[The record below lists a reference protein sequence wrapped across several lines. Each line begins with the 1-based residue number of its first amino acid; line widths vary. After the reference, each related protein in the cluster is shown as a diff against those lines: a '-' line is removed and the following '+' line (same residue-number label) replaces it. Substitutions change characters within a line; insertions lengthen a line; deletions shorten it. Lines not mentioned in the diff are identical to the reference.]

1 MRLHARAKQLTAT
14 FAVLGLLSA
23 CGGGGDEGTP
33 ANSAPPAG
41 AYQATAGNGL
51 ALRMLLLDNN
61 ELWALYGNP
70 SGSALLATG
79 FIQGSGT
86 ANAFTYTTTNAK
98 DFPSA
103 LSPMGVTG
111 SASYTGSGI
120 LSGSLAGVS
129 FTGSAIPSTVYNYAT
144 PAAVANIAGT
154 WTSSYAGIVNTVT
167 ITGNSFT
174 GSSAASGGT
183 TCTFTGT
190 VTPHASGKNVFAVTT
205 TFNTVASGCNAN
217 FATKTPTGIA
227 IAYDIGGGQ
236 KQLLVGVVNAIT
248 GARDAGAVLAVVK

>member
-14 FAVLGLLSA
+14 FAVLGLLTA
-23 CGGGGDEGTP
+23 CGGGGDESAP

-41 AYQATAGNGL
+41 AYQGTASNGL

-61 ELWALYGNP
+61 ELWALYGTP

-103 LSPMGVTG
+103 LAPVPVTG

-144 PAAVANIAGT
+144 PAVVANVAGT
-154 WTSSYAGIVNTVT
+154 WTSSYAGFVNTV
-167 ITGNSFT
+167 IVTGNSFS

-190 VTPHASGKNVFAVTT
+190 ITPHASGKNVFAVVA
-205 TFNTVASGCNAN
+205 TFGATPGCNTS
-217 FATKTPTGIA
+217 FATKTTNGIA